1 MNGLARLLAPGVLAA
16 HPALSIFVGARLSI
30 ASMGGLRGRV
40 GRWGVW
46 VTEG

>member
-30 ASMGGLRGRV
+30 ASMGGVSEG
-40 GRWGVW
+40 GSDGGVH
-46 VTEG
+46 G